1 MSSGAF
7 LPCEASLTCAAALA
21 CLTESAGHA
30 ESPNGMSR
38 RTAHLACQ
46 AAPSCP
52 CEASLTC
59 TAALACLTKSAGHAE
74 SPNGMFRRTRQQARL
89 HRRMLLG
96 PRRPAGAAPPLW
108 FSGGGFVLAPR
119 RSTCSPR
126 ARTCRLRVCRAAAL
140 VRRPVLPGCE
150 DGATPR
156 TAAVASERARCQQG
170 SQRRSQ
176 LWALCRQPA
185 GASDSPSQAETV
197 AANSLAA
204 PHVALVHPAAAL
216 TRTLRR
222 HIDSYSANP
231 YPSLRQ
237 CSNLKTKR
245 FNAPARSVC
254 LSRWLGQSSNC
265 GRDSL
270 QRRGTHLEVHLGLRS
285 QLDGTAHEAQLGEAP
300 HLRGRG
306 FTCVARTLRSR
317 VRTRHRRGWTVA
329 RQRKSNTS

>member
-1 MSSGAF
+1 
-7 LPCEASLTCAAALA
+7 
-21 CLTESAGHA
+21 
-30 ESPNGMSR
+30 
-38 RTAHLACQ
+38 
-46 AAPSCP
+46 
-52 CEASLTC
+52 
-59 TAALACLTKSAGHAE
+59 
-74 SPNGMFRRTRQQARL
+74 MFRRTRQQARL

-96 PRRPAGAAPPLW
+96 PRRGWRERPAGAAPPLR

-156 TAAVASERARCQQG
+156 TAAVASERARGQQG

>member
-1 MSSGAF
+1 MFRSRGGKDSCRAGLLWARCGGRRAGRLSALLPRALPLTHGCVKDVSQSWWQRF
-7 LPCEASLTCAAALA
+7 LPERQRCWQRGARIGEVAA
-21 CLTESAGHA
+21 G
-30 ESPNGMSR
+30 
-38 RTAHLACQ
+38 HLACP

-96 PRRPAGAAPPLW
+96 PRRGWRERPAGAAPPLR

-156 TAAVASERARCQQG
+156 TAAVASERARGQQG

-185 GASDSPSQAETV
+185 GASDSPSQAEPV
-197 AANSLAA
+197 SANSLAA

-231 YPSLRQ
+231 YPPL
-237 CSNLKTKR
+237 CV
-245 FNAPARSVC
+245 NAA
-254 LSRWLGQSSNC
+254 
-265 GRDSL
+265 
-270 QRRGTHLEVHLGLRS
+270 T
-285 QLDGTAHEAQLGEAP
+285 
-300 HLRGRG
+300 
-306 FTCVARTLRSR
+306 
-317 VRTRHRRGWTVA
+317 
-329 RQRKSNTS
+329 